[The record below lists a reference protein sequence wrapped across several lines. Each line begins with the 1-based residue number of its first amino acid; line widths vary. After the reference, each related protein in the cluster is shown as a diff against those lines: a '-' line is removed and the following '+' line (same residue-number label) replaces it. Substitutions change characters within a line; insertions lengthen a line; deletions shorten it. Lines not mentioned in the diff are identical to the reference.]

1 MKKLATPIQGFQSLR
16 GAIFST
22 EADAEKDSINELLV
36 KCAGEAIDQRGNVH
50 WSIFYEELHKTFT
63 LTLKEPQ

>member
-22 EADAEKDSINELLV
+22 EADAEEDSINELLT
-36 KCAGEAIDQRGNVH
+36 KCAGKAMDLRGNVH
-50 WSIFYEELHKTFT
+50 WCIFYEELHKTFT
-63 LTLKEPQ
+63 LTPKDPQ